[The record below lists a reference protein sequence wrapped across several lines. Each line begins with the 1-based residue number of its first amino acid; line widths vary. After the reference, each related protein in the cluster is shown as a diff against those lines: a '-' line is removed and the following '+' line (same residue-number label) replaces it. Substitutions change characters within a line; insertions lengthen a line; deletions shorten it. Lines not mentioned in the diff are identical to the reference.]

1 MESPLPV
8 LDPNTPVKKTKS
20 LSENTVRRLTGVYY
34 TPSSAADFMAD
45 WLVRND
51 GEHILEP
58 SFGGG
63 IFLRSVAASNQRR
76 DFGHVRLTGVEIDE
90 AVRAQAREQFA
101 GLGANLRCADFLGV
115 SPFPVQCVI
124 GNPPYVRLRNLPDD
138 QKERALDVAGCV
150 MGEPMEPSGSVWM
163 PFVLHSMRF
172 LTPGG
177 RMALVLPYELTYVRY
192 ARLLWDTLRSKFG
205 SLQILRTHERLFP
218 DILQDVVILLA
229 DQYGKRTETVHY
241 QVFERVNDLLENRP
255 LVGEQ
260 IPIDDLLRGRRS
272 FVEALLGPDL
282 RQLLRGRIAN
292 ATVPARNLVTFNIGY
307 VTGDK
312 NFFHPTPEVIQKY
325 CLPGASLHPAFTSTR
340 GLKGEG
346 MGTSSFNREEMDRL
360 FLPGDDPLTASER
373 SYIKWGEANG
383 VAKRYKCQVRDPWYV
398 VPGVRVPDVILS
410 VFSECPVFL
419 INDARYFASN
429 SLLCGFSNGPTGA
442 EIATR
447 WYTSLTLLQ
456 CELEVHA
463 LGGGV
468 MVLIP
473 GEAGNIRLPHRV
485 RAHEDHLKHLDLQLR
500 QGKTIEAYQS
510 GDYKILI
517 DQLDFSEKDVD
528 LIRHGIR
535 VLAHWRTSS
544 RSSLPAK
551 TNQGSKSDLA
561 LAT

>member
-1 MESPLPV
+1 MPV
-8 LDPNTPVKKTKS
+8 LDVNTPVEKKIKAPT
-20 LSENTVRRLTGVYY
+20 ENAIRRLTGVYY

-45 WLVRND
+45 WLVRYN

-58 SFGGG
+58 SFGAG
-63 IFLRSVAASNQRR
+63 IFLQSVAASNQRR
-76 DFGHVRLTGVEIDE
+76 QFGHVHLTGFEIDGS
-90 AVRAQAREQFA
+90 VRAQAQEQFA

-138 QKERALDVAGCV
+138 QRERALEVAGSV
-150 MGEPMEPSGSVWM
+150 MGEPMEPSGSLWM
-163 PFVLHSMRF
+163 PFVLHAMRF
-172 LTPGG
+172 LTTGG

-229 DQYGKRTETVHY
+229 DRYGERTETVCY
-241 QVFERVNDLLENRP
+241 QAFERVEDFLGNHP
-255 LVGEQ
+255 LVNEQ
-260 IPIDDLLRGRRS
+260 IPIDDLLRGQRS

-282 RQLLRGRIAN
+282 RRLLRGHIAE
-292 ATVPARNLVTFNIGY
+292 TTLPARNLVTFNIGY

-312 NFFHPTPEVIQKY
+312 NFFHPKPETIQKY
-325 CLPGASLHPAFTSTR
+325 CLPKASLHPALTSTR
-340 GLKGEG
+340 GLKGSG
-346 MGTSSFNREEMDRL
+346 IGTSSFNREEMDRL
-360 FLPGDDPLTASER
+360 FLPGDDPLTAGEL
-373 SYIKWGEANG
+373 SYIEWGEENG
-383 VAKRYKCQVRDPWYV
+383 VANRYKCQVRDPWYV

-410 VFSECPVFL
+410 VFSECPVL
-419 INDARYFASN
+419 LVNDADYFASN
-429 SLLCGFSNGPTGA
+429 SLLCGFSNGLTNA
-442 EIATR
+442 EIVTR

-473 GEAGNIRLPHRV
+473 GEAGNIRLPQRV
-485 RAHEDHLKHLDLQLR
+485 ITQEDHFQQLDRRLK
-500 QGKTIEAYQS
+500 QGKTVEAYQS
-510 GDYKILI
+510 GDHKILI
-517 DQLDFSEKDVD
+517 DQLGFSEDDVN

-544 RSSLPAK
+544 RSSLP
-551 TNQGSKSDLA
+551 SKANRGTQLGLA

>member
-1 MESPLPV
+1 MESPLLV
-8 LDPNTPVKKTKS
+8 LDAKAAVEKTTKV
-20 LSENTVRRLTGVYY
+20 LSENATRRLTGVYY
-34 TPSSAADFMAD
+34 TPSSAADYMAD
-45 WLVRND
+45 WLVRYD

-58 SFGGG
+58 SFGAG
-63 IFLRSVAASNQRR
+63 IFLQSVAASNQRR
-76 DFGHVRLTGVEIDE
+76 NFGHVHLTGVEIDR
-90 AVRAQAREQFA
+90 VVKAQAQERFVSLSA
-101 GLGANLRCADFLGV
+101 DLHCADFLRV
-115 SPFPVQCVI
+115 APFPVQGII
-124 GNPPYVRLRNLPDD
+124 GNPPYVRLRNLTDD
-138 QKERALDVAGCV
+138 QRERALEVAGSV

-172 LTPGG
+172 LTTGG

-229 DQYGKRTETVHY
+229 DQYGERTETVHY
-241 QVFERVNDLLENRP
+241 RAFERVDDLLENRS
-255 LVGEQ
+255 LAGEQ
-260 IPIDDLLRGRRS
+260 IPIDDLLRGQRS

-282 RQLLRGRIAN
+282 RQLLRGHIADV
-292 ATVPARNLVTFNIGY
+292 TVPARNLVTFNIGY

-325 CLPGASLHPAFTSTR
+325 CLPEASLHPAFTSTR
-340 GLKGEG
+340 GLKGAG
-346 MGTSSFNREEMDRL
+346 IGTSSFNREEIDRL
-360 FLPGDDPLTASER
+360 FLPGNHPLTAGER
-373 SYIKWGEANG
+373 GYIEWGEENG
-383 VAKRYKCQVRDPWYV
+383 VANRYKCQVRDPWYV

-410 VFSECPVFL
+410 VFSERPVL
-419 INDARYFASN
+419 LVNDAEYFASN
-429 SLLCGFSNGPTGA
+429 SLLCGFSNGLTGA
-442 EIATR
+442 EIVAR

-485 RAHEDHLKHLDLQLR
+485 TAHEDHSKHLDCQLK

-510 GDYKILI
+510 GDKILI
-517 DQLDFSEKDVD
+517 DQLGFSERDVD

-544 RSSLPAK
+544 RSSLLPK
-551 TNQGSKSDLA
+551 TKRGS
-561 LAT
+561 